1 MSKPSFIKR
10 ILSLGKP
17 DEAVENAAE
26 PAVATETAG
35 GDTSD
40 RPSITEILFQRSGPP
55 PAGETSGGVGTG
67 LESSGYSAPAV
78 VPERKISKKEETA
91 QKISEGFDNLSGLL
105 KNIGEK
111 LETGNERSH
120 ALGESIEGLP
130 AVLDT
135 IPETNRAQIDFLNTI
150 SKQLD
155 MQSRRSGEMMEKF
168 DALPAIL
175 ESIPASQEQQSKQL
189 KTISRLLNE
198 TTGNQLE
205 FMEKADQRQSE
216 VLESFQTAQ
225 KRSLN
230 MFHNA
235 QQESLA
241 AYQRSPEQQS
251 EQLSRLVENNN
262 RSMNRVLVACAAIVG
277 AALCGVAAMFFLS

>member
-10 ILSLGKP
+10 ILSLGKNEESLEP
-17 DEAVENAAE
+17 AAE
-26 PAVATETAG
+26 TAVATDAG
-35 GDTSD
+35 SADPAD
-40 RPSITEILFQRSGPP
+40 RPSITEILFRRSGPP
-55 PAGETSGGVGTG
+55 PHDGESGGGAGV
-67 LESSGYSAPAV
+67 EVENAPAV

-91 QKISEGFDNLSGLL
+91 QKISEGFDDLSGLL

-111 LETGNERSH
+111 LETGNERNQT
-120 ALGESIEGLP
+120 LNESIEGLP
-130 AVLDT
+130 AVLDA
-135 IPETNRAQIDFLNTI
+135 IPETNRAQIEFLNTI

-155 MQSRRSGEMMEKF
+155 MSNRRSGEIMEQF
-168 DALPAIL
+168 STLPAIL
-175 ESIPASQEQQSKQL
+175 ESIPASQEQQSNQL
-189 KTISRLLNE
+189 KTISRLLSE

-205 FMEKADQRQSE
+205 FMEKTEKRQGE

-241 AYQRSPEQQS
+241 AYQQSQEQQS
-251 EQLSRLVENNN
+251 EQLSRLVEHTN
-262 RSMNRVLVACAAIVG
+262 RSMTRVLITCAAIVG
-277 AALCGVAAMFFLS
+277 VAMCGVAAIFFLG